1 MIPKPKR
8 EKSKKYLEYIKTL
21 PCCCRD
27 HTCTGDVVP
36 HHTTTKKVG
45 GSDYDTIPLCATHHL
60 WVHSIGKTTF
70 QDKHGCSFEEEIYKC
85 RTGYIKKLEDK

>member
-1 MIPKPKR
+1 
-8 EKSKKYLEYIKTL
+8 
-21 PCCCRD
+21 
-27 HTCTGDVVP
+27 
-36 HHTTTKKVG
+36 
-45 GSDYDTIPLCATHHL
+45 LCATHHL